1 MKIRRPEG
9 PLPGG
14 IGWQHFALASL
25 PVLVE
30 QAAHRIF
37 RDRYS
42 RSATAWISWTAGLAV
57 TAVVA
62 YSPSFPLWIR
72 CMGLYLV
79 YYGAAS
85 SFRKDD
91 LDQLLY
97 LEQSARTVG
106 PFYDEIIKCVS
117 NGLTLQQIE
126 RFLRQNNSNIYLI
139 PCTRRHNFDA
149 IPFRLPNSPTE
160 KTFYLGLSSKK
171 PGGNY
176 FYTLNDTGF
185 ICDPHS
191 NAPLDSLSDLDQRQ
205 RELLD
210 FLKDR
215 RNQPLHW
222 SRSIF

>member
-42 RSATAWISWTAGLAV
+42 RSAAAWISWTAGLAV

-62 YSPSFPLWIR
+62 YSASFPLWIR

-79 YYGAAS
+79 YYRTAA

-97 LEQSARTVG
+97 LDQNARTLG
-106 PFYDEIIKCVS
+106 PIYDEIIKCVS

-126 RFLRQNNSNIYLI
+126 RFLRHNNSNIYLI
-139 PCTRRHNFDA
+139 PYQRDNYA
-149 IPFRLPNSPTE
+149 GAPFRLPNSPTE
-160 KTFYLGLSSKK
+160 KTFYLGLSPREPS
-171 PGGNY
+171 GNY
-176 FYTLNDTGF
+176 FYNLNDTGF

-191 NAPLDSLSDLDQRQ
+191 NAPLDSLAELDQRQ

-210 FLKDR
+210 FLNER
-215 RNQPLHW
+215 RYQPLPLS
-222 SRSIF
+222 SRIF